1 MLSSLGYTALSRVLR
16 STEKSRPHKIR
27 HSEKSDFNDRCRSY
41 VALNVFRFHL
51 YPRRRPISPS
61 SSDARK
67 LLINARARAP
77 HPFLPRPPNYSVYF
91 NPFRTLAGFQIG
103 HTLVI
108 LTKLVR
114 VNLDGKLFGACT
126 ESAESREGVEGRAGG
141 GLPSPPLPSRNR
153 QQRIQRRT
161 EALPPTFLR
170 GKISSKGG
178 GWAVGGSIVRFSA
191 PAKSPDPRRVYSQTL
206 YSWL

>member
-51 YPRRRPISPS
+51 YPRRRPISVVT
-61 SSDARK
+61 DARK
-67 LLINARARAP
+67 LLINARAP
-77 HPFLPRPPNYSVYF
+77 HPRPPNYSVYF
-91 NPFRTLAGFQIG
+91 NPFRSLAFRIG

-114 VNLDGKLFGACT
+114 VNLDGKLFGAYT
-126 ESAESREGVEGRAGG
+126 QKARVEKRSRGERERERGKGRRA
-141 GLPSPPLPSRNR
+141 PLPKSSTNTPENR
-153 QQRIQRRT
+153 GPS
-161 EALPPTFLR
+161 LPPSLPLSVST
-170 GKISSKGG
+170 G
-178 GWAVGGSIVRFSA
+178 
-191 PAKSPDPRRVYSQTL
+191 
-206 YSWL
+206 

>member
-51 YPRRRPISPS
+51 YPCRRPISVVT
-61 SSDARK
+61 DARK
-67 LLINARARAP
+67 LLINARAP
-77 HPFLPRPPNYSVYF
+77 HPRPPNYSVYF
-91 NPFRTLAGFQIG
+91 NPFRSLAFRIG

-114 VNLDGKLFGACT
+114 VNLDGKLFGAYT
-126 ESAESREGVEGRAGG
+126 QKARVEKRSRREREREREEG
-141 GLPSPPLPSRNR
+141 SPPEIVNEYTGE
-153 QQRIQRRT
+153 QRPF
-161 EALPPTFLR
+161 PPFLR
-170 GKISSKGG
+170 FYGVKFPTREVENGR
-178 GWAVGGSIVRFSA
+178 GGSIVRFSA

-206 YSWL
+206 YSSL